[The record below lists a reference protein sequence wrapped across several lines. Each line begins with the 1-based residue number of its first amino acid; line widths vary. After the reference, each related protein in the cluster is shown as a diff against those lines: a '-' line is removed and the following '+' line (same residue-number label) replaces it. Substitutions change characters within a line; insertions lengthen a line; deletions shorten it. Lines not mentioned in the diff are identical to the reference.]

1 MLDKRR
7 VLKSRSVHTVIACL
21 SLALVLVAGGCKKNG
36 SPSLGNSTVSP
47 NDFLSSRNYN
57 QLNVE
62 VQYIQ
67 GYQPSAATISNLNAF
82 LQARLNKPNGIHIT
96 QKAISI
102 SHKSAYSLSDIR
114 SIESANRTQNVS
126 GQTVA
131 AYIFFADGD
140 YAANS
145 GSSFVLGI
153 EYGNSSIV
161 MFEKTIQNLS
171 GGVGQPSIATL
182 ESTVSEHEF
191 GHMLG
196 LVNNGSAMVSS
207 HQDGANG
214 KHCNDKSCLMY
225 YSVETSDVVANLV
238 GGVPGLDANCLADL
252 HANGGQ

>member
-1 MLDKRR
+1 MNKLLPGKN
-7 VLKSRSVHTVIACL
+7 TINAFVICL
-21 SLALVLVAGGCKKNG
+21 CLALGLFAGGCKKAA

-47 NDFLSSRNYN
+47 NDFLSSHTYN

-62 VQYIQ
+62 VQYIS
-67 GYQPSAATISNLNAF
+67 GYQPSATTISNLSAF

-102 SHKSAYSLSDIR
+102 SHQSSYSLSDIR
-114 SIESANRTQNVS
+114 NIESANRTQNVS

-145 GSSFVLGI
+145 GSSFVLGM

-171 GGVGQPSIATL
+171 GGVGQPSVATL
-182 ESTVSEHEF
+182 ETTVSEHEF

-196 LVNNGSAMVSS
+196 LVNNGTAMVSG
-207 HQDGANG
+207 HQDSGNG
-214 KHCNDKSCLMY
+214 KHCNNKNCLMY
-225 YSVETSDVVANLV
+225 FSVETSDVVNNLL
-238 GGVPGLDANCLADL
+238 GGVPGLDANCMADL